1 MNVGR
6 TPRAL
11 VVASLTFLSPCTK
24 ERPSPMSTISES
36 TVALHI
42 EQKGGFAP
50 KAAGNEIG
58 LLFVFKNTS
67 AESIL
72 INGRGIVAGRESAPF
87 IRDIWLSIKNQKSGR
102 TAEFGCLINA
112 MSLGAKD
119 LRTLAPGE
127 TFQFERDLHCF
138 RMEAGRSLVSAHVDV
153 PLPAALQGG
162 KKTMS
167 LPVASNEIEVEIR

>member
-1 MNVGR
+1 
-6 TPRAL
+6 
-11 VVASLTFLSPCTK
+11 
-24 ERPSPMSTISES
+24 MSTTRETS

-50 KAAGNEIG
+50 KADGDEIR
-58 LLFVFKNTS
+58 LIFAFKNTS
-67 AESIL
+67 TEAIL

-112 MSLGAKD
+112 FSLGARD
-119 LRTLAPGE
+119 VRILAPGE

-153 PLPAALQGG
+153 PLPAAVQVRGM
-162 KKTMS
+162 KTMS